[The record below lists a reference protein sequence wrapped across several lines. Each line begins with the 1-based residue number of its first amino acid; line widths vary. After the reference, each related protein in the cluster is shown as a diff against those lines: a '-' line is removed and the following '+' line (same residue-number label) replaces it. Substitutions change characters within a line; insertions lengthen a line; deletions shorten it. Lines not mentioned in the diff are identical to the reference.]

1 MREILFKAKRTENGE
16 WIEGYYYKVQETVHC
31 FNEDYEKNPVPIHHF
46 IIFTRTTDWEL
57 PMEVYQTEII
67 PETLCQFTGLTDKNG
82 KRIWENDIVNTDS
95 NVRVQIK
102 FGLYSNGF
110 STWKHNQGFYMDFMD
125 KEYYRPE
132 LGYWAKKT
140 AVIGNIFDNPE
151 LLQEKIN
158 E

>member
-1 MREILFKAKRTENGE
+1 MREILFRAKRADSGK
-16 WIEGYYYKVQETVHC
+16 WIEGYYQKRYDLLGNEEHLIFHVDSHTV
-31 FNEDYEKNPVPIHHF
+31 
-46 IIFTRTTDWEL
+46 WE
-57 PMEVYQTEII
+57 YAEIDS
-67 PETLCQFTGLTDKNG
+67 ETLCQFTELCDKNG
-82 KRIWENDIVNTDS
+82 NRIWENDIVNTDL

-140 AVIGNIFDNPE
+140 VVIGNIFDNPE
-151 LLQEKIN
+151 LLQEKMN